1 MGRVLGWLVGVVVMA
16 MLVGGGMAR
25 AQSEINVVADD
36 APSVLLW
43 PGGAPGAK
51 GTALGDKPSLTVYLP
66 ATNPTG
72 TGVVIAPGGGY
83 ADLAMVHEGYAE
95 GRWLA
100 DHGIAAFVLRYR
112 LGPVYHAPV
121 EQDDAKRAM
130 RLVRARAAEFGVRTD
145 RIGMM
150 GFSAGGHLAAMT
162 GTVFDG
168 GNAGAADG
176 IERQGSRPDFLVL
189 GYPVITME
197 GAETH
202 RGSRTFLLG
211 EHPTAAEEK
220 AYSADQRVTGQTPPT
235 FLFATTD
242 DMIVPVRDSVMFYSA
257 LVGAGVSAEMHLFAH
272 GDHGF
277 GMAVGNPELG
287 VWPELMLRWMRGR
300 GLAGVTQA
308 AGGK

>member
-1 MGRVLGWLVGVVVMA
+1 MA
-16 MLVGGGMAR
+16 MLAGVVAQG
-25 AQSEINVVADD
+25 QSERDVVAED

-51 GTALGDKPSLTVYLP
+51 GTALGDKPSVTVYLP
-66 ATNPTG
+66 ATNATG

-130 RLVRARAAEFGVRTD
+130 RLVRARAAEFGVRPD

-162 GTVFDG
+162 GTVFDA
-168 GNAGAADG
+168 GNAGAADA

-189 GYPVITME
+189 GYPVITMA

-211 EHPTAAEEK
+211 EAPTAAEEREF
-220 AYSADQRVTGQTPPT
+220 SADQQVTGQTPPT

-242 DMIVPVRDSVMFYSA
+242 DKVVPVRNSVLFYSA

-277 GMAVGNPELG
+277 GMGKGSLELEA
-287 VWPELMLRWMRGR
+287 WPELMLRWLEAQ
-300 GLAGVTQA
+300 GLAA
-308 AGGK
+308 PASKGGK